1 MSLQPAT
8 QRRAQRSIQLLL
20 GMQLV
25 LVPEGL
31 DLVVAFALCSSML
44 NADMFEQRLDD
55 KVIDLADRDDMR
67 VLAILAVLACV
78 LRAAHLGLL
87 LLVGLGAGGRSGRG
101 RAAANA
107 VVTPPTS
114 WKASIA
120 ALLVSPAAW
129 CSARRGAD
137 LGNRSS
143 DGGEP
148 WLCPN

>member
-1 MSLQPAT
+1 MSLLRPAT

-44 NADMFEQRLDD
+44 NADTFEQRLDD
-55 KVIDLADRDDMR
+55 EVIDLADSDDMR
-67 VLAILAVLACV
+67 ALATLGVIACV

-87 LLVGLGAGGRSGRG
+87 LLVGSGAGGRSGRD
-101 RAAANA
+101 RAAADA

-114 WKASIA
+114 WKASLM
-120 ALLVSPAAW
+120 ALYLLLL
-129 CSARRGAD
+129 R
-137 LGNRSS
+137 
-143 DGGEP
+143 
-148 WLCPN
+148 